1 MESKKLYGASTQMT
15 PAVYKDFHKTYYNE
29 KLKVFKIVAEIV
41 GLIAIFG
48 AFYILANGYGIL
60 WGAIALWIGAF
71 LLFYPR
77 MIYRKPYKNAKDN
90 SQTTHFAFFE
100 NYMSEK
106 TKSHVNEYKYDDI
119 QKVLE
124 TGKYFFIFHNSESV
138 SIVDKA
144 HFSGE
149 KMGLSKNAKFHFF
162 LSLQQFFPPRNIM
175 VRQLFKRSCFVGV
188 CFVKYCTG

>member
-15 PAVYKDFHKTYYNE
+15 PAVYKDFYKTYYNE

-77 MIYRKPYKNAKDN
+77 MIYRKPYKNM
-90 SQTTHFAFFE
+90 TI
-100 NYMSEK
+100 
-106 TKSHVNEYKYDDI
+106 YKKCLKRESIFSYFTI
-119 QKVLE
+119 RKV
-124 TGKYFFIFHNSESV
+124 
-138 SIVDKA
+138 
-144 HFSGE
+144 
-149 KMGLSKNAKFHFF
+149 
-162 LSLQQFFPPRNIM
+162 
-175 VRQLFKRSCFVGV
+175 
-188 CFVKYCTG
+188 

>member
-15 PAVYKDFHKTYYNE
+15 PAVYKDFYKTYYNE

-90 SQTTHFAFFE
+90 SQTTHFA
-100 NYMSEK
+100 
-106 TKSHVNEYKYDDI
+106 YKYDDI

-144 HFSGE
+144 HFSGDVE
-149 KMGLSKNAKFHFF
+149 SFSDFIKTKTQYKK
-162 LSLQQFFPPRNIM
+162 I
-175 VRQLFKRSCFVGV
+175 K
-188 CFVKYCTG
+188 

>member
-15 PAVYKDFHKTYYNE
+15 PAVYKDFYKTYYNE

-77 MIYRKPYKNAKDN
+77 MIKTQK
-90 SQTTHFAFFE
+90 TT
-100 NYMSEK
+100 
-106 TKSHVNEYKYDDI
+106 
-119 QKVLE
+119 
-124 TGKYFFIFHNSESV
+124 
-138 SIVDKA
+138 
-144 HFSGE
+144 
-149 KMGLSKNAKFHFF
+149 
-162 LSLQQFFPPRNIM
+162 
-175 VRQLFKRSCFVGV
+175 VRQRTLLFLKIICR
-188 CFVKYCTG
+188 KKQNHM

>member
-1 MESKKLYGASTQMT
+1 MDSKKLYGASTQMT
-15 PAVYKDFHKTYYNE
+15 PAVYKDFYKTYYNE

-41 GLIAIFG
+41 GLIAIFS
-48 AFYILANGYGIL
+48 AFYIFANGYGIM

-106 TKSHVNEYKYDDI
+106 TKSHINEYKYDDI

-144 HFSGE
+144 HFSGDVE
-149 KMGLSKNAKFHFF
+149 SFSGFIKTKTQYKK
-162 LSLQQFFPPRNIM
+162 I
-175 VRQLFKRSCFVGV
+175 K
-188 CFVKYCTG
+188 

>member
-15 PAVYKDFHKTYYNE
+15 PAVYKDFYKTYYNE

-106 TKSHVNEYKYDDI
+106 TKSHMNEYKYDDI
-119 QKVLE
+119 QKVFE
-124 TGKYFFIFHNSESV
+124 TGKYFFIFHKQRHNIRKSSNKKWDLAKMPSSISFYRYNSSSHPV
-138 SIVDKA
+138 I
-144 HFSGE
+144 
-149 KMGLSKNAKFHFF
+149 
-162 LSLQQFFPPRNIM
+162 
-175 VRQLFKRSCFVGV
+175 
-188 CFVKYCTG
+188 

>member
-15 PAVYKDFHKTYYNE
+15 PAVYKDFYKTYYNE

-41 GLIAIFG
+41 GLIAIFS

-60 WGAIALWIGAF
+60 WGTIALWIGAF

-106 TKSHVNEYKYDDI
+106 TKSHIKTAVFSAQKTSVCTQDTPVTTRLPLHIILCADEGNYDI
-119 QKVLE
+119 IPL
-124 TGKYFFIFHNSESV
+124 
-138 SIVDKA
+138 
-144 HFSGE
+144 
-149 KMGLSKNAKFHFF
+149 FF
-162 LSLQQFFPPRNIM
+162 LKPLINSSIHALR
-175 VRQLFKRSCFVGV
+175 RR
-188 CFVKYCTG
+188 

>member
-15 PAVYKDFHKTYYNE
+15 PAVYKDFYKTYYNE

-77 MIYRKPYKNAKDN
+77 MIYRKPSALPFRTFRKGQ
-90 SQTTHFAFFE
+90 SSLCRFE
-100 NYMSEK
+100 QREK
-106 TKSHVNEYKYDDI
+106 ARARR
-119 QKVLE
+119 
-124 TGKYFFIFHNSESV
+124 FW
-138 SIVDKA
+138 A
-144 HFSGE
+144 
-149 KMGLSKNAKFHFF
+149 
-162 LSLQQFFPPRNIM
+162 
-175 VRQLFKRSCFVGV
+175 V
-188 CFVKYCTG
+188 CFPVLSSLSAQF

>member
-15 PAVYKDFHKTYYNE
+15 PAVYKDFYKTYYNE

-90 SQTTHFAFFE
+90 SQTTAD
-100 NYMSEK
+100 N
-106 TKSHVNEYKYDDI
+106 NEI
-119 QKVLE
+119 P
-124 TGKYFFIFHNSESV
+124 GASAPGI
-138 SIVDKA
+138 IIIR
-144 HFSGE
+144 FSQSSPAPGVP
-149 KMGLSKNAKFHFF
+149 GGNA
-162 LSLQQFFPPRNIM
+162 LLCSGRLRS
-175 VRQLFKRSCFVGV
+175 RQ
-188 CFVKYCTG
+188 

>member
-15 PAVYKDFHKTYYNE
+15 PAVYKDFYKTYYNE

-106 TKSHVNEYKYDDI
+106 TKSHVMNINMTIYKKCLKRESIFSYFTI
-119 QKVLE
+119 RKV
-124 TGKYFFIFHNSESV
+124 
-138 SIVDKA
+138 
-144 HFSGE
+144 
-149 KMGLSKNAKFHFF
+149 
-162 LSLQQFFPPRNIM
+162 
-175 VRQLFKRSCFVGV
+175 
-188 CFVKYCTG
+188 

>member
-15 PAVYKDFHKTYYNE
+15 PAVYKDFYKTYYNE

-41 GLIAIFG
+41 GLIAIF
-48 AFYILANGYGIL
+48 
-60 WGAIALWIGAF
+60 GAF

-144 HFSGE
+144 HFSGDVE
-149 KMGLSKNAKFHFF
+149 SFSGFIKTKTQYKK
-162 LSLQQFFPPRNIM
+162 I
-175 VRQLFKRSCFVGV
+175 K
-188 CFVKYCTG
+188 